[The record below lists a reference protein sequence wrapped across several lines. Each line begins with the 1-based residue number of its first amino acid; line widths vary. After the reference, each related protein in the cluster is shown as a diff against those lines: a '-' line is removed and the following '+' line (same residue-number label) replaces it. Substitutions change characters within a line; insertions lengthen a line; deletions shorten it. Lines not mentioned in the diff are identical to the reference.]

1 MTSVAIAEKKKN
13 FIIPGVV
20 GNILEW
26 YDFSLYGY
34 FASIISSLFFP
45 TDNQSI
51 ALFKTF
57 GIFAAGFLM
66 RPIGAIIFGHFGDRY
81 GRKKILAVSIIL
93 MSGSTFIIGILP
105 TYSQIGVTAGIL
117 LTICRLMQGLAVGG
131 EFSGSI
137 VYIIEHSSQTKRGM
151 YGSLTM
157 QSAFTGLFIGSI
169 VGAIV
174 NGLAEG
180 TAYEHMAWR
189 IPFLLGVVLGF
200 IGLYLR
206 LQMPETPGFVK
217 LQEKGTTSKHPLVE
231 SLREHP
237 IEILKSTLLVFLPS
251 MSFYLCFVYLSSYF
265 YIYLNLPL
273 TTSLVINSISMVV
286 ILLIIPWFG
295 YLSDK
300 IGRKPVLFAGA
311 TLICLFSYPLF
322 LLLAKATFASVLT
335 AQICFAILVSL
346 CYSAVPA
353 TLVEMVSTK
362 VRYTAMSLPFN
373 LSNALFAGTAPLF
386 ATFIINKSNNILAP
400 AFYLIIAGI
409 VMIITVC
416 TIKETYNK
424 QLL

>member
-1 MTSVAIAEKKKN
+1 MTTAVIDEKKKN
-13 FIIPGVV
+13 FIMPGIV

-45 TDNQSI
+45 TDNPSI

-81 GRKKILAVSIIL
+81 GRKQILAVSIIL

-105 TYSQIGVTAGIL
+105 TYSQIGMTAGVL
-117 LTICRLMQGLAVGG
+117 LTICRLLQGLAVGG

-151 YGSLTM
+151 FGSLTM
-157 QSAFTGLFIGSI
+157 QSAFTGLFLGSI

-174 NGLAEG
+174 NGLAQG
-180 TAYEHMAWR
+180 SAYEDIAWR
-189 IPFLLGVVLGF
+189 IPFLLGVLLGF

-217 LQEKGTTSKHPLVE
+217 LKEKGTTSKHPLLE

-237 IEILKSTLLVFLPS
+237 IDIIKGTLLVFLPS

-265 YIYLNLPL
+265 VLYLKLSL
-273 TTSLVINSISMVV
+273 TTSLVINSISMVI
-286 ILLIIPWFG
+286 ILIVIPWFG

-300 IGRKPVLFAGA
+300 IGRKPVLFTSAI
-311 TLICLFSYPLF
+311 LICISSYPLF
-322 LLLAKATFASVLT
+322 LLLGKATFASVLT
-335 AQICFAILVSL
+335 AQIGFAILVAL

-353 TLVEMVSTK
+353 TLVEMFATK

-373 LSNALFAGTAPLF
+373 LSNALFAGSAPLV
-386 ATFIINKSNNILAP
+386 ATFIINKSGSILAP
-400 AFYLIIAGI
+400 AFYLILASI
-409 VMIITVC
+409 VMIFTVF

-424 QLL
+424 KLL